1 MRISSVY
8 AEATKLAFIT
18 LALICLLAPSVTCAG
33 GVTVI
38 THGYDGDVTGWIAAM
53 AEELPVYYHA
63 RFPSFSTNV
72 PTYTLSLTYSN
83 ATDQIYYSWQHD
95 SGGSPLTTD
104 NGEIIVKV
112 DWSQMAGSPDPFSS
126 AFDISTSR
134 VARALTFVLSQTNTL
149 PDLKGHALAEF
160 PLHLIGHSRGGSLMS
175 ETSRLLGTNGVWVDH
190 LTTLDPHPLN
200 NDGNNDS
207 PITTVDAPVHTY
219 ANVLFHDN
227 YWQDVGGFLDPH
239 GEPVAGAYVR
249 QLSDSELTEGYNNDT
264 SIFFYSYDHS
274 NVHLWYYGS
283 MDLHVPTSYDD
294 DGFVVSID
302 ATMRT
307 NWWVSDEDQGY
318 VTGFYYGL
326 IGGGNRLSTD
336 MPLGAGFPAIVDGFN
351 QWWDLGAG
359 NSANRVS
366 LGVTNAAWPS
376 IIKFNVIGTNAVLK
390 GQPIATKFYYQYG
403 GASSN
408 VTAQFYLAGD
418 FNPFN
423 TNSRAITQLLLPKT
437 GMASVFY
444 DTPSLDTTTIVP
456 GLYALYAKISD
467 GSFTRYLYTP
477 ELVTILANIQQP
489 VLDIAEVNGTA
500 LHVTVN
506 GSVGQTVTIQ
516 TSPDL
521 KSWLPLV
528 TNTLTTGSWNYTNN
542 APSNFSKQFYRAL
555 LMP

>member
-1 MRISSVY
+1 MRNSSTYV
-8 AEATKLAFIT
+8 AGKRLLFG
-18 LALICLLAPSVTCAG
+18 ALVLLSAIFPRLTNAA

-38 THGYDGDVTGWIAAM
+38 THGYAGDVTGWVAAM
-53 AEELPVYYHA
+53 ADEIPVYYHA

-72 PTYTLSLTYSN
+72 PTYTLILTYSN
-83 ATDQIYYSWQHD
+83 TTDQIYYSWQHD

-112 DWSQMAGSPDPFSS
+112 DWTQMAGSPDPFSTV
-126 AFDISTSR
+126 FDISTSR

-149 PDLKGHALAEF
+149 ADLNGHALAEF

-175 ETSRLLGTNGVWVDH
+175 ETSRLLGTNGVWIDH

-207 PITTVDAPVHTY
+207 PITTVDASVHTY

-249 QLSDSELTEGYNNDT
+249 QLSGSELTEGYNNDT
-264 SIFFYSYDHS
+264 SIFFTSPDHS

-283 MDLHVPTSYDD
+283 IDLHVPTSYDD

-307 NWWVSDEDQGY
+307 NWWVAYEDQGY
-318 VTGFYYGL
+318 LTGFYYSL

-366 LGVTNAAWPS
+366 LGVTNATWPS
-376 IIKFNVIGTNAVLK
+376 IIKFDVIGTNTVLK
-390 GQPIATKFYYQYG
+390 GQAIATKFYYQYG

-423 TNSRAITQLLLPKT
+423 TNSRAITGVLLPKT
-437 GMASVFY
+437 GMGSVFY
-444 DTPSLDTTTIVP
+444 DTPSLDTTTIAP
-456 GLYALYAKISD
+456 GLYTLYAMISD
-467 GSFTRYLYTP
+467 GSNTRYLYSP
-477 ELVTILANIQQP
+477 ELVTILPNIQQP
-489 VLDIAEVNGTA
+489 VLNIAGLNGTA
-500 LHVTVN
+500 LRVTVN
-506 GSVGQTVTIQ
+506 GSAGRTVAIQ

-521 KSWLPLV
+521 KSWLLLE
-528 TNTLTTGSWNYTNN
+528 TNTLTTASWNYTNN
-542 APSNFSKQFYRAL
+542 VMSNSSKQFYRAL
-555 LMP
+555 LLP